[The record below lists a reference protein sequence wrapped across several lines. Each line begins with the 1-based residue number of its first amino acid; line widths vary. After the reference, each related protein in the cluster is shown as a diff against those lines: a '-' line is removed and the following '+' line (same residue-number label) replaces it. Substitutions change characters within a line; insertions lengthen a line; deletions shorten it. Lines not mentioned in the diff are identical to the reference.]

1 MMLPSP
7 IRTLALAVLLAIA
20 GTATA
25 TESPVAMVRDVMRE
39 GLAAI
44 VAQREAIDR
53 DPAIARDLIEQHL
66 LPHTDSRRIAR
77 FVAGAYWRNGAD
89 SERRRFT
96 RAFTNYLIH
105 SYAAGISEYVD
116 RIAEFARNGRIDYR
130 RLDDDHKRTSIR
142 ATLHP
147 DGGPSVNV
155 DLYLHHLGARWQVY
169 DVRAV
174 GVSLLLAYRESLRP
188 RFESDGIAGVSAYLE
203 QRIDAG
209 AFTGHT
215 ARNG

>member
-7 IRTLALAVLLAIA
+7 IRTLVLAVLLAIA

-39 GLAAI
+39 GLAEIA
-44 VAQREAIDR
+44 AQREAIGR
-53 DPAIARDLIEQHL
+53 DPAIARGLIERYL
-66 LPHTDSRRIAR
+66 LPHTDSRRMGR
-77 FVAGAYWRNGAD
+77 LVAGAHWRNGTD

-130 RLDDDHKRTSIR
+130 RLDDDHRRTSIR
-142 ATLHP
+142 ATLQP
-147 DGGPSVNV
+147 DGGPAINV
-155 DLYLHHLGARWQVY
+155 DLYLHHLDDRWQVY

-188 RFESDGIAGVSAYLE
+188 RFDASGMSGVSAYLE
-203 QRIDAG
+203 QRIDASRS
-209 AFTGHT
+209 AGHT
-215 ARNG
+215 ARNE